1 MSDLSYAE
9 VSARLQQRWPEH
21 KIEPTLDRIQRL
33 VELLGDPQ
41 KAYPVVH
48 LTGTNGKTSTARM
61 IDTLLREA
69 GLRTGRFTSPHLES
83 VRERITLD
91 GEPISE
97 QLFVDAYAEIAP
109 YLDVVDAEQ
118 EHPLS
123 FFEVMTAMAFAV
135 FADAPV
141 DVAVIEVGLGGT
153 WDSTNVADGTVS
165 VITPVAVDHAH
176 ILGADPVTIARDKA
190 GIIKP
195 GGTTVMSQQS
205 LDVFEVLLAKA
216 AEVGSQVAREGIEF
230 GVTGRSVAVGGQ
242 LIDIKGLGGEYD
254 EIYVP
259 LHGEYQAHNAAT
271 AVAAVEALLG
281 AGPQAE
287 GRVSTELLQA
297 GFAQVTSPGRMEVV
311 RTSPTI
317 IVDAAHNPHGAE
329 ATAATVSE
337 AFAFQPL
344 IGVLGCMKD
353 KDVYGVLEAF
363 EPIMET
369 VVCTRNSFVER
380 SMPAEELGELAMEIF
395 GEDRVL
401 VRPHLID
408 AIDDA
413 IRLAEE
419 NAIAMGTGG
428 VLITGSVITAGE
440 ARTLLVRKP
449 KGRAMRSLASI
460 VLGFEALLLA
470 LVTPVM
476 ISVADVRPGVAVPVC
491 IGLAVL
497 AIIAAGL
504 LRFQLGYILGS
515 VVQVGAVGLGFV
527 VPVMFVLGL
536 AFAGFWVAAIV
547 LGRRIEEAKKAQEA
561 QSG

>member
-9 VSARLQQRWPEH
+9 VSAKLQARWPEN
-21 KIEPTLDRIQRL
+21 KIDPTLDRVRRL

-41 KAYPVVH
+41 QTYPVIH

-61 IDTLLREA
+61 IDSLLQEA
-69 GLRTGRFTSPHLES
+69 GLRTGRFTSPHLET
-83 VRERITLD
+83 VRERITLN
-91 GEPISE
+91 GEPIDE
-97 QLFVDAYAEIAP
+97 QRFVEVYTEIEP
-109 YLDVVDAEQ
+109 YVNVVDSEN

-123 FFEVMTAMAFAV
+123 FFEVMTAMAFAA

-141 DVAVIEVGLGGT
+141 DVAVVEVGLGGT
-153 WDSTNVADGTVS
+153 WDSTNVADGAVS

-176 ILGADPVTIARDKA
+176 ILGGDPVTIAGDKA

-195 GGTTVMSQQS
+195 GGTVVISQQS
-205 LDVFEVLLAKA
+205 LEVFEVLLRRA
-216 AEVGSQVAREGIEF
+216 AEVGAQVAREGLEF
-230 GVTGRSVAVGGQ
+230 GVMSRAVAVGGQ
-242 LIDIKGLGGEYD
+242 LVSFKGLGGEYED
-254 EIYVP
+254 VFLP

-271 AVAAVEALLG
+271 ALAAVEALLG
-281 AGPQAE
+281 SGAQ
-287 GRVSTELLQA
+287 TEDRITTDLIQA
-297 GFAQVTSPGRMEVV
+297 GFAEVTSPGRMEVV
-311 RTSPTI
+311 RTSPTV

-353 KDVYGVLEAF
+353 KDVYGVLEAY

-369 VVCTRNSFVER
+369 VVCTRNSFTER
-380 SMPAEELGELAMEIF
+380 SMPAEELGEIAAEIF

-401 VRPHLID
+401 VRPKLID

-419 NAIAMGTGG
+419 NALAMGTGG

-449 KGRAMRSLASI
+449 
-460 VLGFEALLLA
+460 
-470 LVTPVM
+470 
-476 ISVADVRPGVAVPVC
+476 
-491 IGLAVL
+491 
-497 AIIAAGL
+497 AGEK
-504 LRFQLGYILGS
+504 R
-515 VVQVGAVGLGFV
+515 
-527 VPVMFVLGL
+527 
-536 AFAGFWVAAIV
+536 
-547 LGRRIEEAKKAQEA
+547 
-561 QSG
+561 

>member
-9 VSARLQQRWPEH
+9 VSAKLQQRWPEN
-21 KIEPTLDRIQRL
+21 KIDPTLDRIRRL

-41 KAYPVVH
+41 KTYPVIH

-61 IDTLLREA
+61 VDSLLQEA

-83 VRERITLD
+83 VRERITLN
-91 GEPISE
+91 GEPIEE
-97 QLFVDAYAEIAP
+97 QRFVEVYTEIEP
-109 YLDVVDAEQ
+109 YVNVVDSEN

-123 FFEVMTAMAFAV
+123 FFEVMTAMAFAA

-141 DVAVIEVGLGGT
+141 DVAVVEVGLGGT

-176 ILGADPVTIARDKA
+176 ILGADPVTIAKDKS

-195 GGTTVMSQQS
+195 GGTVVIAQQS
-205 LDVFEVLLAKA
+205 LEVFEVLLRRA
-216 AEVGSQVAREGIEF
+216 AEVGAQVAREGIEF
-230 GVTGRSVAVGGQ
+230 GVLNRNVAVGGQ
-242 LIDIKGLGGEYD
+242 LISFKGLGGEYED
-254 EIYVP
+254 VFLP

-271 AVAAVEALLG
+271 ALAAVEALLG
-281 AGPQAE
+281 SGAQTE
-287 GRVSTELLQA
+287 DRITTELVQA
-297 GFAQVTSPGRMEVV
+297 GFAEVTSPGRMEVV
-311 RTSPTI
+311 RTSPTV

-329 ATAATVSE
+329 ATAATVTE

-353 KDVYGVLEAF
+353 KDVYGVLEAY

-369 VVCTRNSFVER
+369 VVCTRNSFTER
-380 SMPAEELGELAMEIF
+380 SMPAEELGELAAEIF

-401 VRPHLID
+401 VRPKLLD

-419 NAIAMGTGG
+419 NALAMGTGG

-449 KGRAMRSLASI
+449 
-460 VLGFEALLLA
+460 
-470 LVTPVM
+470 
-476 ISVADVRPGVAVPVC
+476 
-491 IGLAVL
+491 
-497 AIIAAGL
+497 AGEK
-504 LRFQLGYILGS
+504 R
-515 VVQVGAVGLGFV
+515 
-527 VPVMFVLGL
+527 
-536 AFAGFWVAAIV
+536 
-547 LGRRIEEAKKAQEA
+547 
-561 QSG
+561 

>member
-1 MSDLSYAE
+1 MSDLTYAD

-21 KIEPTLDRIQRL
+21 KIEPTLARVQRL

-97 QLFVDAYAEIAP
+97 ERFTEAYAEIAP
-109 YLDVVDAEQ
+109 YLDVVDSEQ

-205 LDVFEVLLAKA
+205 LDVFEVLLTRAS
-216 AEVGSQVAREGIEF
+216 EVGSQVAREGIEF
-230 GVTGRSVAVGGQ
+230 GVTSRSLAVGGQ
-242 LIDIKGLGGEYD
+242 VISIKGLGGEYE
-254 EIYVP
+254 EIFVP

-281 AGPQAE
+281 AGPE
-287 GRVSTELLQA
+287 HEDRVTTELLQA

-353 KDVYGVLEAF
+353 KDVYGLLEAY

-380 SMPAEELGELAMEIF
+380 SMPAEELGELAIEVF

-449 KGRAMRSLASI
+449 KQ
-460 VLGFEALLLA
+460 
-470 LVTPVM
+470 
-476 ISVADVRPGVAVPVC
+476 AD
-491 IGLAVL
+491 
-497 AIIAAGL
+497 
-504 LRFQLGYILGS
+504 Q
-515 VVQVGAVGLGFV
+515 
-527 VPVMFVLGL
+527 
-536 AFAGFWVAAIV
+536 
-547 LGRRIEEAKKAQEA
+547 
-561 QSG
+561 

>member
-9 VSARLQQRWPEH
+9 VSAKLQQRWPEH
-21 KIEPTLDRIQRL
+21 KIAPTLERVQRL

-61 IDTLLREA
+61 IDSLLTEA
-69 GLRTGRFTSPHLES
+69 GLRTGRFTSPHLET
-83 VRERITLD
+83 VRERITLG

-97 QLFVDAYAEIAP
+97 ERFTEAYAELEP
-109 YLDVVDAEQ
+109 YLEVVDSEFDN
-118 EHPLS
+118 PLS
-123 FFEVMTAMAFAV
+123 FFEVMTVMAYAV

-141 DVAVIEVGLGGT
+141 DVAVIEVGLGGS
-153 WDSTNVADGTVS
+153 WDATNVADGVVS

-176 ILGADPVTIARDKA
+176 LLGTDPVTIAGEKA

-195 GGTTVMSQQS
+195 GGTAVMSQQS
-205 LDVFEVLLAKA
+205 LDVFEVLLRRA
-216 AEVGSQVAREGIEF
+216 AEVGAQVAREGIEF
-230 GVTGRSVAVGGQ
+230 GVTTRSVAVGGQ
-242 LIDIKGLGGEYD
+242 LISIQGLGGEYED
-254 EIYVP
+254 IFLP

-271 AVAAVEALLG
+271 ALAAVEALLG
-281 AGPQAE
+281 ATAQTE
-287 GRVSTELLQA
+287 GRLTTELIQA
-297 GFAQVTSPGRMEVV
+297 GFAEATSPGRMEVV

-329 ATAATVSE
+329 ATAATVTE
-337 AFAFQPL
+337 AFAFNPL

-353 KDVYGVLEAF
+353 KDVYGMLEAY

-369 VVCTRNSFVER
+369 VVCTRNSFER
-380 SMPAEELGELAMEIF
+380 SMPAEELGEIAAEVF

-401 VRPHLID
+401 VRPKLLD

-440 ARTLLVRKP
+440 ARKLLVRRP
-449 KGRAMRSLASI
+449 RADE
-460 VLGFEALLLA
+460 G
-470 LVTPVM
+470 T
-476 ISVADVRPGVAVPVC
+476 
-491 IGLAVL
+491 
-497 AIIAAGL
+497 
-504 LRFQLGYILGS
+504 
-515 VVQVGAVGLGFV
+515 
-527 VPVMFVLGL
+527 
-536 AFAGFWVAAIV
+536 
-547 LGRRIEEAKKAQEA
+547 K
-561 QSG
+561 

>member
-9 VSARLQQRWPEH
+9 VSARLQARWPEQ
-21 KIEPTLDRIQRL
+21 KIDPTLDRVQRL
-33 VELLGDPQ
+33 VDLLGDPQ
-41 KAYPVVH
+41 KSYPVVH

-61 IDTLLREA
+61 IDALLREA

-83 VRERITLD
+83 VRERITLN

-97 QLFVDAYAEIAP
+97 ERFVETYVEIEP
-109 YLDVVDAEQ
+109 YLDVVDSEQ

-123 FFEVMTAMAFAV
+123 FFEVITGMAFAA

-141 DVAVIEVGLGGT
+141 DVAIIEVGLGGT

-176 ILGADPVTIARDKA
+176 ILGADPVTIARDKS
-190 GIIKP
+190 GIIKT
-195 GGTTVMSQQS
+195 GGTAVVSQQS
-205 LDVFEVLLAKA
+205 MDVLEVLMGRA
-216 AEVGSQVAREGIEF
+216 AQVGASILREGLEF
-230 GVTGRSVAVGGQ
+230 GVVSRSVAVGGQ
-242 LIDIKGLGGEYD
+242 LMSLKGIGGEYD
-254 EIYVP
+254 DIFLP

-271 AVAAVEALLG
+271 AVAAVEALFG
-281 AGPQAE
+281 ASEESGD
-287 GRVSTELLQA
+287 RVTTELLQA
-297 GFAQVTSPGRMEVV
+297 GFAEVTSPGRMEVV

-317 IVDAAHNPHGAE
+317 IVDAAHNPHGAQ

-353 KDVYGVLEAF
+353 KDVYGVLEAY

-369 VVCTRNSFVER
+369 VICTRNSFTER

-401 VRPHLID
+401 VRSHLID

-419 NAIAMGTGG
+419 GAIAMGSGG
-428 VLITGSVITAGE
+428 VLVTGSVVTAGE

-449 KGRAMRSLASI
+449 K
-460 VLGFEALLLA
+460 EAD
-470 LVTPVM
+470 PM
-476 ISVADVRPGVAVPVC
+476 PGYTQ
-491 IGLAVL
+491 IGDA
-497 AIIAAGL
+497 
-504 LRFQLGYILGS
+504 
-515 VVQVGAVGLGFV
+515 
-527 VPVMFVLGL
+527 
-536 AFAGFWVAAIV
+536 
-547 LGRRIEEAKKAQEA
+547 E
-561 QSG
+561 

>member
-9 VSARLQQRWPEH
+9 VSARLQARWPEH
-21 KIEPTLDRIQRL
+21 KISPTLDRVRRL

-41 KAYPVVH
+41 KSYPVIH

-61 IDTLLREA
+61 VDSLLREA
-69 GLRTGRFTSPHLES
+69 GLRTGRFTSPHLET
-83 VRERITLD
+83 VRERITLN

-97 QLFVDAYAEIAP
+97 ERFTEAYAEIEP
-109 YLDVVDAEQ
+109 YLDVVDAEN

-123 FFEVMTAMAFAV
+123 FFEVMTGMAFAV

-176 ILGADPVTIARDKA
+176 ILGADPVTIAQDKA

-195 GGTTVMSQQS
+195 GGIAVMSQQS
-205 LDVFEVLLAKA
+205 VEVFEVLQRRA
-216 AEVGSQVAREGIEF
+216 AEVGAQVAREGIEF
-230 GVTGRSVAVGGQ
+230 GITSRSVAVGGQ
-242 LIDIKGLGGEYD
+242 LISLQGLGGQYD
-254 EIYVP
+254 EIFLP

-271 AVAAVEALLG
+271 ALAAVEALLG
-281 AGPQAE
+281 ATAQTE
-287 GRVSTELLQA
+287 GQRVTRELVEA
-297 GFAQVTSPGRMEVV
+297 GFAEVTSPGRMEVV

-329 ATAATVSE
+329 ATAATVTE
-337 AFAFQPL
+337 AFAFNPL

-353 KDVYGVLEAF
+353 KDVYGVLEAY

-369 VVCTRNSFVER
+369 VVCTRNSFER
-380 SMPAEELGELAMEIF
+380 SMPAEELGEIAAEIF

-401 VRPHLID
+401 VRPKLID

-440 ARTLLVRKP
+440 ARTLLVRRP
-449 KGRAMRSLASI
+449 RADKG
-460 VLGFEALLLA
+460 
-470 LVTPVM
+470 T
-476 ISVADVRPGVAVPVC
+476 
-491 IGLAVL
+491 
-497 AIIAAGL
+497 
-504 LRFQLGYILGS
+504 
-515 VVQVGAVGLGFV
+515 
-527 VPVMFVLGL
+527 
-536 AFAGFWVAAIV
+536 
-547 LGRRIEEAKKAQEA
+547 K
-561 QSG
+561 

>member
-9 VSARLQQRWPEH
+9 VSAKLQARWPEN
-21 KIEPTLDRIQRL
+21 KIDPTLDRVRRL

-41 KAYPVVH
+41 KTYPVIH

-61 IDTLLREA
+61 IDSLLQEA

-83 VRERITLD
+83 VRERITLN
-91 GEPISE
+91 GEPIDE
-97 QLFVDAYAEIAP
+97 QRFVEVYTEIEP
-109 YLDVVDAEQ
+109 YVNVVDSEN

-123 FFEVMTAMAFAV
+123 FFEVMTAMAFAA

-176 ILGADPVTIARDKA
+176 ILGSDPVTIARDKA

-195 GGTTVMSQQS
+195 GGTTVISQQS
-205 LDVFEVLLAKA
+205 LEVAEVLVRRA
-216 AEVGSQVAREGIEF
+216 AEVGAQVAREGLEF
-230 GVTGRSVAVGGQ
+230 GVLSRSVAVGGQ
-242 LIDIKGLGGEYD
+242 LISFKGLGGEYD
-254 EIYVP
+254 EVFLP

-271 AVAAVEALLG
+271 ALAAVEALLG
-281 AGPQAE
+281 SGAQTE
-287 GRVSTELLQA
+287 DRITTELVQA
-297 GFAQVTSPGRMEVV
+297 GFAEVTSPGRMEVV
-311 RTSPTI
+311 RTSPTV

-329 ATAATVSE
+329 ATAATVTE
-337 AFAFQPL
+337 AFAFNPL

-353 KDVYGVLEAF
+353 KDVYGLLEAY

-369 VVCTRNSFVER
+369 VVCTRNSFTDR
-380 SMPAEELGELAMEIF
+380 SMPAEELGEIAAEIF

-401 VRPHLID
+401 VRPRLLD

-419 NAIAMGTGG
+419 NALAMGTGG

-440 ARTLLVRKP
+440 ARTPLIRKP
-449 KGRAMRSLASI
+449 K
-460 VLGFEALLLA
+460 
-470 LVTPVM
+470 
-476 ISVADVRPGVAVPVC
+476 
-491 IGLAVL
+491 
-497 AIIAAGL
+497 
-504 LRFQLGYILGS
+504 Q
-515 VVQVGAVGLGFV
+515 
-527 VPVMFVLGL
+527 
-536 AFAGFWVAAIV
+536 
-547 LGRRIEEAKKAQEA
+547 
-561 QSG
+561 

>member
-9 VSARLQQRWPEH
+9 VSARLQARWPEH
-21 KIEPTLDRIQRL
+21 KISPTLDRVRRL

-41 KAYPVVH
+41 KAYPVIH

-61 IDTLLREA
+61 VDSLLREA
-69 GLRTGRFTSPHLES
+69 GLRTGRFTSPHLET
-83 VRERITLD
+83 VRERITLN

-97 QLFVDAYAEIAP
+97 ERFTEAYAEIEP
-109 YLDVVDAEQ
+109 YLDVVDAEN

-123 FFEVMTAMAFAV
+123 FFEVMTGMAFAV

-195 GGTTVMSQQS
+195 GGIAVMSQQS
-205 LDVFEVLLAKA
+205 VEVFDVLQRRA
-216 AEVGSQVAREGIEF
+216 AEVVAQVAREGIEF
-230 GVTGRSVAVGGQ
+230 GITSRSVAVGGQ
-242 LIDIKGLGGEYD
+242 LISLQGLGGQYD
-254 EIYVP
+254 EIFLP

-271 AVAAVEALLG
+271 ALAAVEALLG
-281 AGPQAE
+281 ATAQTE
-287 GRVSTELLQA
+287 GQRVTRELVEA
-297 GFAQVTSPGRMEVV
+297 GFAEVTSPGRMEVV

-329 ATAATVSE
+329 ATAATVTE
-337 AFAFQPL
+337 AFAFNPL

-353 KDVYGVLEAF
+353 KDVYGVLEAY

-369 VVCTRNSFVER
+369 VVCTRNSFER
-380 SMPAEELGELAMEIF
+380 SMPAEELGEIAAEIF

-401 VRPHLID
+401 VRPKLID

-440 ARTLLVRKP
+440 ARTLLVRRP
-449 KGRAMRSLASI
+449 RADE
-460 VLGFEALLLA
+460 G
-470 LVTPVM
+470 T
-476 ISVADVRPGVAVPVC
+476 
-491 IGLAVL
+491 
-497 AIIAAGL
+497 
-504 LRFQLGYILGS
+504 
-515 VVQVGAVGLGFV
+515 
-527 VPVMFVLGL
+527 
-536 AFAGFWVAAIV
+536 
-547 LGRRIEEAKKAQEA
+547 K
-561 QSG
+561 